1 MLNTTF
7 VFRLG
12 ATKTNQSIVLK
23 LNNLSKS
30 KSSST
35 ASLLNN
41 LLNRSFSSLVSN
53 LSPLY
58 STTTWLSSISS
69 QKVNVTG
76 ESIRNDRKNL
86 HTTRL
91 MRQQLP
97 AVTDLNQGTK
107 LKCTL
112 IPGDGVGPELCSA
125 VKNVLSAIS
134 VPVEFE
140 EFFLSEVNPSMSV
153 PLETV
158 VDSIKQNGI
167 ALKGILSSPAMN
179 SSSGDLETLNM
190 KIRKQLDLFANV
202 VHIRSLAGFKTK
214 HPNLDFYVIREQTE
228 GEYSAL
234 EHASVPGV
242 VECLKII
249 TEQKSRR
256 IAKFAFDYATKHGR
270 KKVTAVHK
278 ANIMK
283 LGDGLFLRCCQ
294 ETAELYPQIEFES
307 MIIDN
312 TCMQLVSHPQ
322 QFDVMVMPNLYGSI
336 IDNLSAGLVGGAG
349 VVPGA
354 SYSSDCVIHEPGAR
368 HTYGQA
374 VGKNIANPTAM
385 LFCASKMLRHVNLH
399 DYAHLV
405 QTAVEKVIASGKVR
419 TRDQGGY
426 ASTTDFTK
434 AVIEQLN

>member
-1 MLNTTF
+1 MLNSNL
-7 VFRLG
+7 VFRFITQTPRLHLL
-12 ATKTNQSIVLK
+12 AKNESTKNAPLITY
-23 LNNLSKS
+23 
-30 KSSST
+30 
-35 ASLLNN
+35 LLD
-41 LLNRSFSSLVSN
+41 RSFSKA
-53 LSPLY
+53 
-58 STTTWLSSISS
+58 SSSQACTSSSHETSINFDQKRRISS
-69 QKVNVTG
+69 TQAKLLEIPT
-76 ESIRNDRKNL
+76 IALD
-86 HTTRL
+86 
-91 MRQQLP
+91 QQQSSS
-97 AVTDLNQGTK
+97 DIEKGTK

-125 VKNVLSAIS
+125 VKSVLSAVS
-134 VPVEFE
+134 VPIEFE
-140 EFFLSEVNPSMSV
+140 EYFLSEINPSMSV

-158 VDSIKQNGI
+158 VKSIKQNGI

-179 SSSGDLETLNM
+179 AGGDLETLNM

-202 VHIRSLAGFKTK
+202 VHIRSLSGFRTK
-214 HPNLDFYVIREQTE
+214 HPDLDFYVIREQTE

-234 EHASVPGV
+234 EHASIPGV

-283 LGDGLFLRCCQ
+283 LGDGLFLKCCQ

-312 TCMQLVSHPQ
+312 TCMQLVSNPQ

-354 SYSSDCVIHEPGAR
+354 SYSSECVIHEPGAR

-385 LFCASKMLRHVNLH
+385 LFCASKMLHHVNLH
-399 DYAHLV
+399 DYALLV
-405 QTAVEKVIASGKVR
+405 QSAVEKVIASGKVR

-434 AVIEQLN
+434 AVIEQLG

>member
-1 MLNTTF
+1 MFHKSTTLAA
-7 VFRLG
+7 RLG
-12 ATKTNQSIVLK
+12 PITRNALNEPILAKGGHKTLSPIEVITRAQS
-23 LNNLSKS
+23 
-30 KSSST
+30 
-35 ASLLNN
+35 
-41 LLNRSFSSLVSN
+41 SFSYLHPSSQLIATSGTQEF
-53 LSPLY
+53 SSKRPIY
-58 STTTWLSSISS
+58 SHHRQQISTSSI
-69 QKVNVTG
+69 
-76 ESIRNDRKNL
+76 I
-86 HTTRL
+86 
-91 MRQQLP
+91 QQQQQQP
-97 AVTDLNQGTK
+97 ITELNQGTK

-112 IPGDGVGPELCSA
+112 IPGDGVGPELCFA

-134 VPVEFE
+134 VPIEFE
-140 EFFLSEVNPSMSV
+140 EYFLSEINPSMSV

-158 VDSIKQNGI
+158 VNSIKSNGI
-167 ALKGILSSPAMN
+167 ALKGILSSPAI
-179 SSSGDLETLNM
+179 SSGDLETLNM

-202 VHIRSLAGFKTK
+202 VHIRSLSGFKTK

-283 LGDGLFLRCCQ
+283 LGDGLFLKCCQ

-312 TCMQLVSHPQ
+312 TCMQLVSNPQ

-336 IDNLSAGLVGGAG
+336 IDNLAAGLVGGAG

-405 QTAVEKVIASGKVR
+405 QTAVEKVIAAGKTR

-434 AVIEQLN
+434 AVIEQLSS

>member
-1 MLNTTF
+1 MSSNIIL
-7 VFRLG
+7 RLG
-12 ATKTNQSIVLK
+12 LQAKSI
-23 LNNLSKS
+23 LNNSATQS
-30 KSSST
+30 RAT
-35 ASLLNN
+35 GLLENSF
-41 LLNRSFSSLVSN
+41 NRSFSSTQFSVTSPSQCQSIDFMSDSN
-53 LSPLY
+53 YRRQLSTSSANQLYLSPQCHSEGQ
-58 STTTWLSSISS
+58 ST
-69 QKVNVTG
+69 
-76 ESIRNDRKNL
+76 
-86 HTTRL
+86 
-91 MRQQLP
+91 
-97 AVTDLNQGTK
+97 AQGTK

-112 IPGDGVGPELCSA
+112 IPGDGVGPELFLA

-134 VPVEFE
+134 VPIEFE
-140 EFFLSEVNPSMSV
+140 EFFLSEVNPNMSV

-158 VDSIKQNGI
+158 VESIKQNGI
-167 ALKGILSSPAMN
+167 ALKGILSSPAMTLAG
-179 SSSGDLETLNM
+179 GDLETLNM

-228 GEYSAL
+228 GEYSAI
-234 EHASVPGV
+234 EYASVPGV

-283 LGDGLFLRCCQ
+283 LSDGLFLKCCQ

-354 SYSSDCVIHEPGAR
+354 SYSSNCVIHEPGAR

-385 LFCASKMLRHVNLH
+385 LFCASKMLRHVNLL
-399 DYAHLV
+399 DYAEMV
-405 QTAVEKVIASGKVR
+405 QTAVENVIASGKVR

-426 ASTTDFTK
+426 ASTTDFTN
-434 AVIEQLN
+434 AVIEQLS

>member
-1 MLNTTF
+1 MLTKPKTLVRTT
-7 VFRLG
+7 
-12 ATKTNQSIVLK
+12 T
-23 LNNLSKS
+23 
-30 KSSST
+30 
-35 ASLLNN
+35 LLNN
-41 LLNRSFSSLVSN
+41 LLDRSFGTGFISAAPISSLSRR
-53 LSPLY
+53 
-58 STTTWLSSISS
+58 SISS
-69 QKVNVTG
+69 LN
-76 ESIRNDRKNL
+76 RNQTF
-86 HTTRL
+86 TTR
-91 MRQQLP
+91 RQISTTGVNELNAPTHTVNQQSQQ
-97 AVTDLNQGTK
+97 AETDQGSK

-112 IPGDGVGPELCSA
+112 IPGDGVGPELCAA

-134 VPVEFE
+134 VPIEFE
-140 EFFLSEVNPSMSV
+140 EYFLSEVNPSMSV
-153 PLETV
+153 PLDTV
-158 VDSIKQNGI
+158 VESIKTNGI
-167 ALKGILSSPAMN
+167 ALKGTLSSPAM
-179 SSSGDLETLNM
+179 SGGGDVQTLNM

-202 VHIRSLAGFKTK
+202 VHIRSMQGFRTK

-234 EHASVPGV
+234 EHESVPGV

-249 TEQKSRR
+249 TESKSRR

-283 LGDGLFLRCCQ
+283 LGDGLFLKCCQ
-294 ETAELYPQIEFES
+294 ETAELYPQIKFES

-405 QTAVEKVIASGKVR
+405 QTAVERVIASGKVR

-434 AVIEQLN
+434 AVMEHLA

>member
-1 MLNTTF
+1 M
-7 VFRLG
+7 
-12 ATKTNQSIVLK
+12 
-23 LNNLSKS
+23 KS
-30 KSSST
+30 
-35 ASLLNN
+35 
-41 LLNRSFSSLVSN
+41 
-53 LSPLY
+53 
-58 STTTWLSSISS
+58 
-69 QKVNVTG
+69 
-76 ESIRNDRKNL
+76 
-86 HTTRL
+86 
-91 MRQQLP
+91 
-97 AVTDLNQGTK
+97 
-107 LKCTL
+107 
-112 IPGDGVGPELCSA
+112 
-125 VKNVLSAIS
+125 VLSAIS
-134 VPVEFE
+134 VPIDFE

-158 VDSIKQNGI
+158 VTSIKENGI
-167 ALKGILSSPAMN
+167 ALKGILSSPAISN
-179 SSSGDLETLNM
+179 TNGDLQTLNM

-202 VHIRSLAGFKTK
+202 VHIRSMAGFKTK

-234 EHASVPGV
+234 EHSSVPGV

-283 LGDGLFLRCCQ
+283 LGDGLFLKCCV
-294 ETAELYPQIEFES
+294 ETAKLYPQIEFES

-336 IDNLSAGLVGGAG
+336 IDNLAAGLVGGAG

-426 ASTTDFTK
+426 ASTTDFTN
-434 AVIEQLN
+434 AVIEQLSN

>member
-1 MLNTTF
+1 MFN
-7 VFRLG
+7 
-12 ATKTNQSIVLK
+12 
-23 LNNLSKS
+23 
-30 KSSST
+30 SSST
-35 ASLLNN
+35 MAMRLGPRVVCNQPSMIA
-41 LLNRSFSSLVSN
+41 RGQK
-53 LSPLY
+53 
-58 STTTWLSSISS
+58 ISS
-69 QKVNVTG
+69 KHNITYRSHSTQQSLFLTSQFMSNNHRQHPRKELIAHNHRRQFNSFNNVA
-76 ESIRNDRKNL
+76 S
-86 HTTRL
+86 
-91 MRQQLP
+91 QQQQP
-97 AVTDLNQGTK
+97 MTDLSQGTK

-112 IPGDGVGPELCSA
+112 IPGDGVGPELCLA
-125 VKNVLSAIS
+125 VKSVLSAIS
-134 VPVEFE
+134 VPIEFE
-140 EFFLSEVNPSMSV
+140 EYFLSEINPSMSV

-158 VDSIKQNGI
+158 VNSIKSNGI
-167 ALKGILSSPAMN
+167 ALKGILSSPATN
-179 SSSGDLETLNM
+179 SGDLETLNM

-202 VHIRSLAGFKTK
+202 VHIRSMAGFKTK

-283 LGDGLFLRCCQ
+283 LGDGLFLKCCQ

-312 TCMQLVSHPQ
+312 TCMQLVSHPK

-336 IDNLSAGLVGGAG
+336 IDNLAAGLVGGAG

-405 QTAVEKVIASGKVR
+405 QSAVEKVIASGKVR

-434 AVIEQLN
+434 AVIEQLSC

>member
-1 MLNTTF
+1 MNPNLSS
-7 VFRLG
+7 RLG
-12 ATKTNQSIVLK
+12 VSVAR
-23 LNNLSKS
+23 NLVAKQPKNSAGRGCFS
-30 KSSST
+30 NSNASST
-35 ASLLNN
+35 SPVANSAPVNLQARAFSLS
-41 LLNRSFSSLVSN
+41 R
-53 LSPLY
+53 P
-58 STTTWLSSISS
+58 SSIFA
-69 QKVNVTG
+69 
-76 ESIRNDRKNL
+76 NDFAK
-86 HTTRL
+86 
-91 MRQQLP
+91 RQLQSTEHGQL
-97 AVTDLNQGTK
+97 GK

-112 IPGDGVGPELCSA
+112 IPGDGVGPELCLA
-125 VKNVLSAIS
+125 VKNVLAAIS
-134 VPVEFE
+134 VPIDFE
-140 EFFLSEVNPSMSV
+140 EFFLSEINPSMSV

-158 VDSIKQNGI
+158 VESIKNNGI
-167 ALKGILSSPAMN
+167 ALKGILSSPAIN
-179 SSSGDLETLNM
+179 TSGDLQTLNM

-202 VHIRSLAGFKTK
+202 VHIRSMAGFKTK

-283 LGDGLFLRCCQ
+283 LGDGLFLKCCQ
-294 ETAELYPQIEFES
+294 ETAELYPQIKFES

-312 TCMQLVSHPQ
+312 TCMQLVSNPQ

-399 DYAHLV
+399 DYAQLV

-426 ASTTDFTK
+426 ASTTDFTS
-434 AVIEQLN
+434 AVIEQLR

>member
-1 MLNTTF
+1 MNLSAF
-7 VFRLG
+7 GFRLG
-12 ATKTNQSIVLK
+12 GPSRALFTRYNSLITNLDDNSHSRYLPKDTYYQKS
-23 LNNLSKS
+23 NTTCFSKRKIS
-30 KSSST
+30 NGT
-35 ASLLNN
+35 PSLIQ
-41 LLNRSFSSLVSN
+41 RSLVKFQVAA
-53 LSPLY
+53 
-58 STTTWLSSISS
+58 T
-69 QKVNVTG
+69 Q
-76 ESIRNDRKNL
+76 
-86 HTTRL
+86 
-91 MRQQLP
+91 
-97 AVTDLNQGTK
+97 TDAKPDTK

-112 IPGDGVGPELCSA
+112 IPGDGVGPELCQA
-125 VKNVLSAIS
+125 VKSVLAAIS
-134 VPVEFE
+134 VPIEFE
-140 EFFLSEVNPSMSV
+140 EFFLSEINPSMSV

-167 ALKGILSSPAMN
+167 ALKGTLSSPAVN
-179 SSSGDLETLNM
+179 TSGDLQTLNM
-190 KIRKQLDLFANV
+190 KIRNKLDLFANV
-202 VHIRSLAGFKTK
+202 VHIRSLRGFKTK
-214 HPNLDFYVIREQTE
+214 HPNLDFFVIREQTE

-242 VECLKII
+242 IECLKII

-270 KKVTAVHK
+270 KKVTVVHK

-283 LGDGLFLRCCQ
+283 LGDGLFLKCCQ
-294 ETAELYPQIEFES
+294 ETAEHYPQIEFES

-374 VGKNIANPTAM
+374 VGKNIANPTAL

-399 DYAHLV
+399 SYADKV
-405 QTAVEKVIASGKVR
+405 QSAVESVIEAGKIR

-426 ASTTDFTK
+426 ASTSDYTK
-434 AVIEQLN
+434 AVIENLN

>member
-1 MLNTTF
+1 MLNSGTL
-7 VFRLG
+7 VLRL
-12 ATKTNQSIVLK
+12 
-23 LNNLSKS
+23 
-30 KSSST
+30 SSQTRSFST
-35 ASLLNN
+35 PAKALAQHGFLLNN
-41 LLNRSFSSLVSN
+41 LLSKNFSKS
-53 LSPLY
+53 Y
-58 STTTWLSSISS
+58 SVCSAPISS
-69 QKVNVTG
+69 QTNGIKL
-76 ESIRNDRKNL
+76 NL
-86 HTTRL
+86 DSKKSQNKLHS
-91 MRQQLP
+91 RQINLSTKQ
-97 AVTDLNQGTK
+97 AVQQQQEAITELGQENK

-112 IPGDGVGPELCSA
+112 IPGDGVGPELCLA

-134 VPVEFE
+134 VPIEFE
-140 EFFLSEVNPSMSV
+140 EFFLSEINPSMSV

-158 VDSIKQNGI
+158 VESIKSNGI
-167 ALKGILSSPAMN
+167 ALKGILSSPAI
-179 SSSGDLETLNM
+179 SSISGELETLNM

-202 VHIRSLAGFKTK
+202 VHIRSMAGFKTK

-283 LGDGLFLRCCQ
+283 LGDGLFLKCCQ

-312 TCMQLVSHPQ
+312 TCMQLVSYPQ

-336 IDNLSAGLVGGAG
+336 IDNLAAGLVGGAG

-354 SYSSDCVIHEPGAR
+354 SYSSECVIHEPGAR

-405 QTAVEKVIASGKVR
+405 QNAVEKVIASGKVR

-434 AVIEQLN
+434 AVIEQLTI

>member
-1 MLNTTF
+1 MLNTSALAL
-7 VFRLG
+7 RLG
-12 ATKTNQSIVLK
+12 PKLVESNLAAGNKATSLLINNVLPR
-23 LNNLSKS
+23 NLVT
-30 KSSST
+30 SSSSHHPST
-35 ASLLNN
+35 LITKANN
-41 LLNRSFSSLVSN
+41 DNQGLRNDSRKR
-53 LSPLY
+53 
-58 STTTWLSSISS
+58 SISILAPARQSAFSPTPLLS
-69 QKVNVTG
+69 Q
-76 ESIRNDRKNL
+76 
-86 HTTRL
+86 
-91 MRQQLP
+91 QQQ
-97 AVTDLNQGTK
+97 TITELNQGTN

-112 IPGDGVGPELCSA
+112 IPGDGVGPELCLA
-125 VKNVLSAIS
+125 VRNVLSAIS
-134 VPVEFE
+134 VPIDFE

-158 VDSIKQNGI
+158 VTSIKENGI
-167 ALKGILSSPAMN
+167 ALKGILSSPAISN
-179 SSSGDLETLNM
+179 ASGDLETLNM

-202 VHIRSLAGFKTK
+202 VHIRSMAGFKTK

-234 EHASVPGV
+234 EHSSVPGV

-283 LGDGLFLRCCQ
+283 LGDGLFLKCCE
-294 ETAELYPQIEFES
+294 ETAKLYQQIEFES

-312 TCMQLVSHPQ
+312 TCMQLVSNPQ

-336 IDNLSAGLVGGAG
+336 IDNLAAGLVGGAG

-426 ASTTDFTK
+426 ASTTDFTN
-434 AVIEQLN
+434 AVIEQLAN

>member
-1 MLNTTF
+1 MFNGNLVLRFGFNGKAKSILKPTRTFAENNTVLSIKLQPNRSICLARAVSVNSNASQNQQQELFSNLN
-7 VFRLG
+7 
-12 ATKTNQSIVLK
+12 LK
-23 LNNLSKS
+23 RQRRAF
-30 KSSST
+30 ST
-35 ASLLNN
+35 SQIN
-41 LLNRSFSSLVSN
+41 LLNSPSLSLN
-53 LSPLY
+53 QQP
-58 STTTWLSSISS
+58 
-69 QKVNVTG
+69 NV
-76 ESIRNDRKNL
+76 E
-86 HTTRL
+86 
-91 MRQQLP
+91 
-97 AVTDLNQGTK
+97 LNQGSK

-112 IPGDGVGPELCSA
+112 IPGDGVGPELCLA

-134 VPVEFE
+134 VPIEFE

-158 VDSIKQNGI
+158 VESIKQNGI

-179 SSSGDLETLNM
+179 NSGELETLNM

-202 VHIRSLAGFKTK
+202 VHIRSLAGFRTK

-405 QTAVEKVIASGKVR
+405 QTAVEKVIASGKIR

-434 AVIEQLN
+434 AIIEQLN

>member
-1 MLNTTF
+1 MLLKKT
-7 VFRLG
+7 V
-12 ATKTNQSIVLK
+12 TKKCSPGLENALTRNFSLVT
-23 LNNLSKS
+23 
-30 KSSST
+30 SSSH
-35 ASLLNN
+35 SLFSDPINRCN
-41 LLNRSFSSLVSN
+41 LKNSKRH
-53 LSPLY
+53 LSTP
-58 STTTWLSSISS
+58 S
-69 QKVNVTG
+69 QVVHQNQT
-76 ESIRNDRKNL
+76 
-86 HTTRL
+86 
-91 MRQQLP
+91 QQQEP
-97 AVTDLNQGTK
+97 FNKLNQGTK

-112 IPGDGVGPELCSA
+112 IPGDGVGPELCAA
-125 VKNVLSAIS
+125 VRSVLSAIS
-134 VPVEFE
+134 VPIEFE

-158 VDSIKQNGI
+158 VNSIKENGI
-167 ALKGILSSPAMN
+167 ALKGILSSPAL
-179 SSSGDLETLNM
+179 SVSGDLETLNM

-202 VHIRSLAGFKTK
+202 VHIRSMPGFKTK
-214 HPNLDFYVIREQTE
+214 HPGLDFYVIREQTE

-270 KKVTAVHK
+270 KRVTAVHK

-283 LGDGLFLRCCQ
+283 LSDGLFLRCCQ

-336 IDNLSAGLVGGAG
+336 IDNLAAGLVGGAG

-405 QTAVEKVIASGKVR
+405 QTAVEKVIASEKVR

-426 ASTTDFTK
+426 ASTTDFTR
-434 AVIEQLN
+434 AVIDQLSS

>member
-1 MLNTTF
+1 MLNTGTLAL
-7 VFRLG
+7 RLG
-12 ATKTNQSIVLK
+12 PKTKSLLIESNLANTTKKSTLLTSVLQRGLVSAINSSSSNQSSDIRSVNP
-23 LNNLSKS
+23 LNNNKNEQSYS
-30 KSSST
+30 IT
-35 ASLLNN
+35 AAS
-41 LLNRSFSSLVSN
+41 RQPFSPTPIL
-53 LSPLY
+53 
-58 STTTWLSSISS
+58 
-69 QKVNVTG
+69 
-76 ESIRNDRKNL
+76 
-86 HTTRL
+86 
-91 MRQQLP
+91 RQQQQPITELSQS
-97 AVTDLNQGTK
+97 TN

-125 VKNVLSAIS
+125 TRKVLSAIS
-134 VPVEFE
+134 VPIDFE

-158 VDSIKQNGI
+158 VNSIKENGI
-167 ALKGILSSPAMN
+167 ALKGILSSPAMSN
-179 SSSGDLETLNM
+179 IGSGDLQTLNM

-202 VHIRSLAGFKTK
+202 VHIRSMTGFKTK

-234 EHASVPGV
+234 EHESVPGV

-283 LGDGLFLRCCQ
+283 LGDGLFLKCCQ
-294 ETAELYPQIEFES
+294 ETAQLYPQIEFES

-322 QFDVMVMPNLYGSI
+322 QFDVMVMPNLYGRI
-336 IDNLSAGLVGGAG
+336 IDNLAAGLVGGAG

-354 SYSSDCVIHEPGAR
+354 SYSSECVIHEPGAR

-426 ASTTDFTK
+426 ASTTDFTN
-434 AVIEQLN
+434 AVIEQLSS

>member
-1 MLNTTF
+1 MLPIG
-7 VFRLG
+7 RLTG
-12 ATKTNQSIVLK
+12 ICRNAKITNQLTTAGCIGVSNHHQHQHKVAPISGQSFGSVTQIRQQ
-23 LNNLSKS
+23 SS
-30 KSSST
+30 GTTAKSSS
-35 ASLLNN
+35 
-41 LLNRSFSSLVSN
+41 
-53 LSPLY
+53 
-58 STTTWLSSISS
+58 
-69 QKVNVTG
+69 
-76 ESIRNDRKNL
+76 
-86 HTTRL
+86 
-91 MRQQLP
+91 
-97 AVTDLNQGTK
+97 GTM

-125 VKNVLSAIS
+125 VKNVLAAVS
-134 VPVEFE
+134 VPIEFE
-140 EFFLSEVNPSMSV
+140 EYFLSEIHPSMSV

-158 VDSIKQNGI
+158 VESIKRNGI
-167 ALKGILSSPAMN
+167 ALKGILSSPAATD
-179 SSSGDLETLNM
+179 SSGDLETLNM

-202 VHIRSLAGFKTK
+202 VHIRSLPGFKTK
-214 HPNLDFYVIREQTE
+214 HANLDFFVIREQTE

-249 TEQKSRR
+249 TEVKSRR

-283 LGDGLFLRCCQ
+283 LSDGLFLKCCK

-312 TCMQLVSHPQ
+312 TCMQLVSNPQ

-354 SYSSDCVIHEPGAR
+354 SYSSDCVLHEPGAR

-385 LFCASKMLRHVNLH
+385 FFCASKMLRHVNLH
-399 DYAHLV
+399 DYAQLV
-405 QTAVEKVIASGKVR
+405 QTAVEKVIVSGKVR

-426 ASTTDFTK
+426 ASTTDFTN
-434 AVIEQLN
+434 AVIEQLQ

>member
-1 MLNTTF
+1 MLNSNQLL
-7 VFRLG
+7 RL
-12 ATKTNQSIVLK
+12 ASQLYRYEEVTSHKI
-23 LNNLSKS
+23 
-30 KSSST
+30 SSCK
-35 ASLLNN
+35 N
-41 LLNRSFSSLVSN
+41 
-53 LSPLY
+53 
-58 STTTWLSSISS
+58 LSSIYKLLTRSFNTKTYGLLSSNSS
-69 QKVNVTG
+69 QL
-76 ESIRNDRKNL
+76 NDSRICHAQNQVRQFTTTHGNL
-86 HTTRL
+86 ISSPSPSNE
-91 MRQQLP
+91 QQQSSSEIG
-97 AVTDLNQGTK
+97 QGTK

-125 VKNVLSAIS
+125 VKAVLSAVS
-134 VPVEFE
+134 VPIEFE
-140 EFFLSEVNPSMSV
+140 EYFLSEIHPSMSV
-153 PLETV
+153 PLDTV
-158 VDSIKQNGI
+158 VKSIKQNGI
-167 ALKGILSSPAMN
+167 ALKGILSSPAMAG
-179 SSSGDLETLNM
+179 GDLETLNM

-202 VHIRSLAGFKTK
+202 VHIRSLTGFKTK
-214 HPNLDFYVIREQTE
+214 HPDLDFYVIREQTE

-234 EHASVPGV
+234 EHASIPGV

-283 LGDGLFLRCCQ
+283 LGDGLFLKCCQ

-312 TCMQLVSHPQ
+312 TCMQLVSNPQ

-354 SYSSDCVIHEPGAR
+354 SYSSECVIHEPGAR

-385 LFCASKMLRHVNLH
+385 LFCASKMLHHVNLH
-399 DYAHLV
+399 DYAHSV
-405 QTAVEKVIASGKVR
+405 QNAVEKVIASGKVR

-434 AVIEQLN
+434 AVIEQLG

>member
-1 MLNTTF
+1 MFNS
-7 VFRLG
+7 
-12 ATKTNQSIVLK
+12 NIVLRFGFNGK
-23 LNNLSKS
+23 ATSILKPTRTFAKTDAVLSSNSQSSKS
-30 KSSST
+30 ICLASAAAVNKDSSQRQQQELFLNLNLRKQQRRAFSTSRVNLLSSS
-35 ASLLNN
+35 S
-41 LLNRSFSSLVSN
+41 SFNQQPNVE
-53 LSPLY
+53 LS
-58 STTTWLSSISS
+58 
-69 QKVNVTG
+69 
-76 ESIRNDRKNL
+76 
-86 HTTRL
+86 
-91 MRQQLP
+91 
-97 AVTDLNQGTK
+97 QGSK

-112 IPGDGVGPELCSA
+112 IPGDGVGPELCLA

-134 VPVEFE
+134 VPIEFE

-158 VDSIKQNGI
+158 VESIKQNGI

-179 SSSGDLETLNM
+179 NSGELETLNM

-202 VHIRSLAGFKTK
+202 VHIRSLSGFRTK

-283 LGDGLFLRCCQ
+283 LGDGLFLKCCQ

-312 TCMQLVSHPQ
+312 TCMQLVSNPQ

-405 QTAVEKVIASGKVR
+405 QTAVEKVIASGKIR

-434 AVIEQLN
+434 AIIEQLN

>member
-1 MLNTTF
+1 MLNTTV

-12 ATKTNQSIVLK
+12 KQSKTL
-23 LNNLSKS
+23 LSKP
-30 KSSST
+30 KT
-35 ASLLNN
+35 IA
-41 LLNRSFSSLVSN
+41 RSFSSTLRSN
-53 LSPLY
+53 SPPSSRSYGFNLNLKQSRRQISTTQSRQILSPASVSY
-58 STTTWLSSISS
+58 
-69 QKVNVTG
+69 
-76 ESIRNDRKNL
+76 
-86 HTTRL
+86 
-91 MRQQLP
+91 QQQQQ
-97 AVTDLNQGTK
+97 ADVEFNQGTK

-112 IPGDGVGPELCSA
+112 IPGDGVGPELCLA
-125 VKNVLSAIS
+125 VKNVLEAIS
-134 VPVEFE
+134 VPIEFE

-158 VDSIKQNGI
+158 VESIKQNGI

-179 SSSGDLETLNM
+179 SSGDLQTLNM

-202 VHIRSLAGFKTK
+202 VHIRSLQGFKTK

-283 LGDGLFLRCCQ
+283 LGDGLFLKCCQ

-405 QTAVEKVIASGKVR
+405 QTAVEKVIAAGKTR

-434 AVIEQLN
+434 AVIEQLT